1 MRAQFSRGGYSVEP
15 VYAAYFLYKDNGNS
29 IVYTA
34 SADNRSK
41 LTSLRL
47 GNIIIDGSN
56 DSSLSINSVG
66 SSNEMPEGTISI
78 NGFKF
83 EYDDSKQITFTGTGI
98 KIGSDTTVNYKDL
111 SNAVVNTGGITRGKD
126 ANQDYTTIEG
136 IIIKGDGSSTS
147 AIYKNI
153 KNRPAMFIKESSS
166 NSYDIVQIPDLQVG
180 AMSDLS
186 GKNSVGVEN
195 IRKTVDNTQKIS
207 YTATSGS
214 EGFTQVTGELV
225 ITGVGENDAALRLS
239 GKHDII
245 VTSEKLATWNDAI
258 QKNANGETIIGG
270 KLSGK
275 DGSKVGGVTF
285 DDYNVSDVDTLEV
298 ARIKDRDSGKSVS
311 AKKIIDTVDKTKNI
325 SIVQDK
331 YVTSSEAT
339 KIEGITVAGGVRLAD
354 GEVRGK
360 SVVVE
365 DSTGNNQVG
374 LSYDGLTKLNNLV
387 SGSSAST
394 VIKVGDGSEVGG
406 VKFSNSALDNVKSI
420 KSGFDGIDIA
430 FSKDAS
436 TNWNNTTTIEST
448 LSVSEKTAVGS
459 YGNVAINA
467 GEANQVKIGEEGI
480 VVGKNSTVIGSDGVY
495 AGGHTEATAKAV
507 LNADGSIKGASD
519 GAGNYKFSVDGQT
532 GDVWSK
538 GSITANAAGFNNLN
552 VSGGA
557 WIGDTTSRV
566 QIGGGGIIATNGTDS
581 VTIGNGAI
589 VATGA
594 ITAKTL
600 NVENIVLGGSMYN
613 KDGTLIN
620 GNLSIGSD
628 GHLRAANGN
637 FDVKTDGSF
646 TNNVGNTTLKTT
658 DGKATIANGNA
669 SIDVKN
675 GSITDK
681 VGNTTVETKDGSFS
695 VKGKDGKGMDIDTST
710 GKTTF
715 TGASGTTTI
724 DGNTIT
730 TGKLITDDIEI
741 KGSGIS
747 LSQIGQLGKLDSEL
761 TSRQEYNNTAVGAIN
776 AEAAARREDINRLN
790 DSLVAETT
798 ARIDDVNRL
807 DQSITDE
814 VNTRKD
820 EVARLDNSISG
831 LRKDINDVSNR
842 VDKVGAM
849 AAAIASLK
857 TMGYDPQA
865 PSEFSVGLGHYKG
878 ETGVALGFFH
888 YPNKNFMINVSLSTA
903 GGETMGGIGAT
914 WRFGHKSPQKLLDE
928 QRAAQAKHF

>member
-1 MRAQFSRGGYSVEP
+1 MIRKKGKVKALVLAVTCAILAGGYSGLNP
-15 VYAAYFLYKDNGNS
+15 VYAADMLYKDEPSN
-29 IVYTA
+29 VYTA
-34 SADNRSK
+34 SGTGNTRTAID
-41 LTSLRL
+41 SLRI
-47 GNIIIDGSN
+47 GDITINVYGKDKRSIDSV
-56 DSSLSINSVG
+56 NSDNG
-66 SSNEMPEGTISI
+66 TPSGTISI

-83 EYDDSKQITFTGTGI
+83 DYDDSKQITFTGTGI

-239 GKHDII
+239 GKNDII

-258 QKNANGETIIGG
+258 QKNDNGETKIIG
-270 KLSGK
+270 KLIGK
-275 DGSKVGGVTF
+275 DGSKVGDITF
-285 DDYNVSDVDTLEV
+285 DDDGK
-298 ARIKDRDSGKSVS
+298 ISGLQDINNGFV
-311 AKKIIDTVDKTKNI
+311 KI
-325 SIVQDK
+325 QPA
-331 YVTSSEAT
+331 AT
-339 KIEGITVAGGVRLAD
+339 
-354 GEVRGK
+354 
-360 SVVVE
+360 
-365 DSTGNNQVG
+365 DSTKTAFQINGVLELNDNTLG
-374 LSYDGLTKLNNLV
+374 SARTATLTLDGLTKLNNLV
-387 SGSSAST
+387 SGSSTSTST
-394 VIKVGDGSEVGG
+394 VIKVGDGSQIGG
-406 VKFSNSALDNVKSI
+406 VKFTDSKLENVKI
-420 KSGFDGIDIA
+420 ITNGYSGYDIVI
-430 FSKDAS
+430 SNDVG
-436 TNWNNTTTIEST
+436 TNTTTIESA
-448 LSVSEKTAVGS
+448 LSVSEKTAVGD

-646 TNNVGNTTLKTT
+646 KNTVGNTTLETT
-658 DGKATIANGNA
+658 ADKATIANGNA